1 MTTDWAAYF
10 AAHRAAAAEAVVPEP
25 YSVVLRRSEPD
36 EAARKRLG
44 SGVRKAIARLEDWPV
59 FHLRWSLVWHSSE
72 FYAADSM
79 LKPGQETPDHRKGE
93 KKKDAALVRHWW
105 LQAAQPAYRLAV
117 RLHWE
122 EGVTPKGGRSFGF
135 QEGLCADSVGMPRPL
150 ELDYSVTADDKKRR
164 KDEPG
169 EMYESRVQLAE
180 YAARR
185 RDREYNDPPASYLDH
200 RPLFTSWK
208 EFDVWLGE
216 WEQVL
221 KEKEG
226 TE

>member
-1 MTTDWAAYF
+1 MPAPDGRSWHQYF
-10 AAHRAAAAEAVVPEP
+10 ADYRTALNAGAAEVPEP

-36 EAARKRLG
+36 IAARKRLG
-44 SGVRKAIARLEDWPV
+44 SGVRKTIGRLEGWPV

-93 KKKDAALVRHWW
+93 KKKEAAIVRHWW
-105 LQAAQPAYRLAV
+105 LHAAQPTYRLAV

-135 QEGLCADSVGMPRPL
+135 QEALCADPVGMPRPL
-150 ELDYSVTADDKKRR
+150 EADYSLSADDKKRR

-169 EMYESRVQLAE
+169 EMYESRVQKAE
-180 YAARR
+180 YASRLQ
-185 RDREYNDPPASYLDH
+185 DREYNDGASYLN
-200 RPLFTSWK
+200 RNPVFRAWK
-208 EFDVWLGE
+208 DFDMWLTE
-216 WEQVL
+216 WEEML
-221 KEKEG
+221 AK
-226 TE
+226 